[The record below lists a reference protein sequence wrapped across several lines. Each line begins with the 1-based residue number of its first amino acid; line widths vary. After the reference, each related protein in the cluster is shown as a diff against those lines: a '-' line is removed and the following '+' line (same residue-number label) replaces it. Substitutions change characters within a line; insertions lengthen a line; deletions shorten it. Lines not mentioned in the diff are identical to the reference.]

1 MTDLSQNRE
10 KDKINP
16 VVFYTSAGLILLF
29 SLMTIFFRDF
39 SAEWIGRTLNWVS
52 KTFGWYYLLAATLY
66 IVFVVCIAC
75 SRFGSVK
82 LGPEQS
88 KPEFSLLSWAAMLF
102 AAGIGIDLM
111 FFSVAEPVTQYM
123 QPPDGA
129 GQTIEAARQ
138 AMMGHLGF
146 VHATIKRFDEDQARQ
161 ARITRLPGD
170 HNENSRENS

>member
-1 MTDLSQNRE
+1 MDWAHP
-10 KDKINP
+10 D
-16 VVFYTSAGLILLF
+16 
-29 SLMTIFFRDF
+29 
-39 SAEWIGRTLNWVS
+39 WVS

-123 QPPDGA
+123 QPPEGA
-129 GQTIEAARQ
+129 GRPSKRRAGDGVDVIPLRTHRLVDVCPD
-138 AMMGHLGF
+138 GHGAGIL
-146 VHATIKRFDEDQARQ
+146 
-161 ARITRLPGD
+161 
-170 HNENSRENS
+170 

>member
-1 MTDLSQNRE
+1 MDWAHP
-10 KDKINP
+10 D
-16 VVFYTSAGLILLF
+16 
-29 SLMTIFFRDF
+29 
-39 SAEWIGRTLNWVS
+39 WVS

-111 FFSVAEPVTQYM
+111 FFSVAEPVTHICSRRK
-123 QPPDGA
+123 A
-129 GQTIEAARQ
+129 GRPS
-138 AMMGHLGF
+138 
-146 VHATIKRFDEDQARQ
+146 KRRAVRWSGPCFTMA
-161 ARITRLPGD
+161 
-170 HNENSRENS
+170 

>member
-1 MTDLSQNRE
+1 MTDLSPSRE

-29 SLMTIFFRDF
+29 SLMTIFLSDF
-39 SAEWIGRTLNWVS
+39 SAAWIGRTLNWVS

-82 LGPEQS
+82 LGPEHS
-88 KPEFSLLSWAAMLF
+88 KPEFSVLSWAAMLF

-111 FFSVAEPVTQYM
+111 FFSVAERSDPVYAAAGRG
-123 QPPDGA
+123 GA
-129 GQTIEAARQ
+129 DHGSGT
-138 AMMGHLGF
+138 
-146 VHATIKRFDEDQARQ
+146 
-161 ARITRLPGD
+161 PGD
-170 HNENSRENS
+170 GVDAVPLRPHRLVDVSP

>member
-1 MTDLSQNRE
+1 MDWAHL
-10 KDKINP
+10 D
-16 VVFYTSAGLILLF
+16 
-29 SLMTIFFRDF
+29 
-39 SAEWIGRTLNWVS
+39 WVS

-123 QPPDGA
+123 QPPEGA
-129 GQTIEAARQ
+129 GQTIGRRARRWSGPCFTM
-138 AMMGHLGF
+138 A
-146 VHATIKRFDEDQARQ
+146 
-161 ARITRLPGD
+161 
-170 HNENSRENS
+170 

>member
-1 MTDLSQNRE
+1 MTDLSHSRE

-29 SLMTIFFRDF
+29 SLTTILFRDF
-39 SAEWIGRTLNWVS
+39 SALWIGRTLDWVS

-102 AAGIGIDLM
+102 CCRDRYRPDVLLRSRTGNAVYAAAGRRGSD
-111 FFSVAEPVTQYM
+111 
-123 QPPDGA
+123 D
-129 GQTIEAARQ
+129 
-138 AMMGHLGF
+138 
-146 VHATIKRFDEDQARQ
+146 
-161 ARITRLPGD
+161 
-170 HNENSRENS
+170 

>member
-1 MTDLSQNRE
+1 MDWAHL
-10 KDKINP
+10 D
-16 VVFYTSAGLILLF
+16 
-29 SLMTIFFRDF
+29 
-39 SAEWIGRTLNWVS
+39 WVS

-111 FFSVAEPVTQYM
+111 FFSSPPTQYAAAGRG
-123 QPPDGA
+123 GA
-129 GQTIEAARQ
+129 
-138 AMMGHLGF
+138 
-146 VHATIKRFDEDQARQ
+146 
-161 ARITRLPGD
+161 D
-170 HNENSRENS
+170 HRSGAPRRWSGPCFTMA

>member
-1 MTDLSQNRE
+1 M
-10 KDKINP
+10 
-16 VVFYTSAGLILLF
+16 
-29 SLMTIFFRDF
+29 
-39 SAEWIGRTLNWVS
+39 S

-123 QPPDGA
+123 QPPEGA
-129 GQTIEAARQ
+129 GQTIEAARRDGLDPVSLWLNRLVNVCPD
-138 AMMGHLGF
+138 GHGAGIL
-146 VHATIKRFDEDQARQ
+146 
-161 ARITRLPGD
+161 
-170 HNENSRENS
+170 

>member
-1 MTDLSQNRE
+1 M
-10 KDKINP
+10 
-16 VVFYTSAGLILLF
+16 
-29 SLMTIFFRDF
+29 
-39 SAEWIGRTLNWVS
+39 S

-111 FFSVAEPVTQYM
+111 FFSVAEPVTQYAA
-123 QPPDGA
+123 A
-129 GQTIEAARQ
+129 GRAGRPSRRRARRWSGPCFTM
-138 AMMGHLGF
+138 A
-146 VHATIKRFDEDQARQ
+146 
-161 ARITRLPGD
+161 
-170 HNENSRENS
+170 

>member
-1 MTDLSQNRE
+1 M
-10 KDKINP
+10 
-16 VVFYTSAGLILLF
+16 
-29 SLMTIFFRDF
+29 
-39 SAEWIGRTLNWVS
+39 S

-123 QPPDGA
+123 QPPEGA
-129 GQTIEAARQ
+129 GRPSKRRAVRWSDPVSLWLNR
-138 AMMGHLGF
+138 MVNVCPDGHGAGIL
-146 VHATIKRFDEDQARQ
+146 
-161 ARITRLPGD
+161 
-170 HNENSRENS
+170 

>member
-1 MTDLSQNRE
+1 M
-10 KDKINP
+10 
-16 VVFYTSAGLILLF
+16 
-29 SLMTIFFRDF
+29 
-39 SAEWIGRTLNWVS
+39 S

-123 QPPDGA
+123 QPPEGGADHRGGAPGDGLDPVSLWLNRMVNVCPDGHGA
-129 GQTIEAARQ
+129 GI
-138 AMMGHLGF
+138 L
-146 VHATIKRFDEDQARQ
+146 
-161 ARITRLPGD
+161 
-170 HNENSRENS
+170 

>member
-1 MTDLSQNRE
+1 MTDLSPSRKGQNQSGGFLYFRRT
-10 KDKINP
+10 DF
-16 VVFYTSAGLILLF
+16 VVFPDDDLLQR
-29 SLMTIFFRDF
+29 FFRRVDW
-39 SAEWIGRTLNWVS
+39 AHPELGVE
-52 KTFGWYYLLAATLY
+52 TFGWYYLLAATLY

-123 QPPDGA
+123 QPPEGA
-129 GQTIEAARQ
+129 GRPWRRRARRWS
-138 AMMGHLGF
+138 GRCSTTG
-146 VHATIKRFDEDQARQ
+146 
-161 ARITRLPGD
+161 
-170 HNENSRENS
+170 

>member
-1 MTDLSQNRE
+1 
-10 KDKINP
+10 
-16 VVFYTSAGLILLF
+16 
-29 SLMTIFFRDF
+29 MTIFFAIFLPSGLGAPLD
-39 SAEWIGRTLNWVS
+39 WVS

-123 QPPDGA
+123 QPPEGA
-129 GQTIEAARQ
+129 GQTIEAARRGDGLDPVSLWLNR
-138 AMMGHLGF
+138 MVNVCPDGHGAGIL
-146 VHATIKRFDEDQARQ
+146 
-161 ARITRLPGD
+161 
-170 HNENSRENS
+170 

>member
-1 MTDLSQNRE
+1 
-10 KDKINP
+10 
-16 VVFYTSAGLILLF
+16 
-29 SLMTIFFRDF
+29 
-39 SAEWIGRTLNWVS
+39 
-52 KTFGWYYLLAATLY
+52 
-66 IVFVVCIAC
+66 
-75 SRFGSVK
+75 VK

-123 QPPDGA
+123 QPPEGA

-146 VHATIKRFDEDQARQ
+146 VNATIKRFDED
-161 ARITRLPGD
+161 
-170 HNENSRENS
+170 

>member
-1 MTDLSQNRE
+1 
-10 KDKINP
+10 
-16 VVFYTSAGLILLF
+16 
-29 SLMTIFFRDF
+29 MTIFFSDF

-111 FFSVAEPVTQYM
+111 FFSVAEPVTQYAAAGRGRAD
-123 QPPDGA
+123 DGGRA
-129 GQTIEAARQ
+129 PAMVWTLFHYGLTGWSMYALMGMALGYFSYRYNLPSPFALRCTPFSVKRLTAR
-138 AMMGHLGF
+138 
-146 VHATIKRFDEDQARQ
+146 
-161 ARITRLPGD
+161 
-170 HNENSRENS
+170 

>member
-39 SAEWIGRTLNWVS
+39 FCRVDWAHPQLGVENLRLVLSA
-52 KTFGWYYLLAATLY
+52 AATLY

-123 QPPDGA
+123 QPPEGR
-129 GQTIEAARQ
+129 GRPSRRRARRWYGRCFTM
-138 AMMGHLGF
+138 A
-146 VHATIKRFDEDQARQ
+146 
-161 ARITRLPGD
+161 
-170 HNENSRENS
+170 

>member
-1 MTDLSQNRE
+1 
-10 KDKINP
+10 
-16 VVFYTSAGLILLF
+16 
-29 SLMTIFFRDF
+29 
-39 SAEWIGRTLNWVS
+39 
-52 KTFGWYYLLAATLY
+52 
-66 IVFVVCIAC
+66 
-75 SRFGSVK
+75 
-82 LGPEQS
+82 
-88 KPEFSLLSWAAMLF
+88 MLF

-123 QPPDGA
+123 QPPEGA

>member
-1 MTDLSQNRE
+1 MTDLSQSR

-16 VVFYTSAGLILLF
+16 VVLYLGRTDFVVF
-29 SLMTIFFRDF
+29 LMTIFSRFFCRVDW
-39 SAEWIGRTLNWVS
+39 AHPDWVS

-123 QPPDGA
+123 QPPEGRGRPSRRRA
-129 GQTIEAARQ
+129 GRWSGPCFTMA
-138 AMMGHLGF
+138 
-146 VHATIKRFDEDQARQ
+146 
-161 ARITRLPGD
+161 
-170 HNENSRENS
+170 

>member
-1 MTDLSQNRE
+1 
-10 KDKINP
+10 
-16 VVFYTSAGLILLF
+16 
-29 SLMTIFFRDF
+29 MTIFFAIFLPSGLGAPSD
-39 SAEWIGRTLNWVS
+39 WVS

-123 QPPDGA
+123 QPPEGRGRPSRRRA
-129 GQTIEAARQ
+129 GRWSGPCFTMA
-138 AMMGHLGF
+138 
-146 VHATIKRFDEDQARQ
+146 
-161 ARITRLPGD
+161 
-170 HNENSRENS
+170 